1 MQGVTLHTDCIA
13 CKHLSCQNTS
23 QQETDRTNLSAAGLS
38 LQGAVPLLERMQ
50 EGAALPRQ
58 ASPAA
63 VCLALI
69 LSSTSWALLSAGKL
83 STILI
88 LLLRGW
94 HRKIPCCLR
103 DFRLIA
109 CSASHSEHNPGGQ
122 HNISA
127 HQQPHFCMTECSGYV
142 PFQIM
147 LGSQAHCLGK
157 NEH

>member
-1 MQGVTLHTDCIA
+1 MQGVTLHADCIA

-23 QQETDRTNLSAAGLS
+23 EHETDRTKVSAAGLS
-38 LQGAVPLLERMQ
+38 LQGAVPLLKRMQ
-50 EGAALPRQ
+50 GVAALHGQ

-88 LLLRGW
+88 LLRGW
-94 HRKIPCCLR
+94 HRKVPCRLR

-142 PFQIM
+142 SFQIM

-157 NEH
+157 NEL